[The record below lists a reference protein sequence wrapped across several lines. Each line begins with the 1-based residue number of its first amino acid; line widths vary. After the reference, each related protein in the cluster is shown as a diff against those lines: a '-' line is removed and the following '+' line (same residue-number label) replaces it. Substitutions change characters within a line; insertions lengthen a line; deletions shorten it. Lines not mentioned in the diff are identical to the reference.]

1 MEFTMAMETAGDRL
15 TVYGLL
21 WYCI

>member
-1 MEFTMAMETAGDRL
+1 MAMETAGDRL